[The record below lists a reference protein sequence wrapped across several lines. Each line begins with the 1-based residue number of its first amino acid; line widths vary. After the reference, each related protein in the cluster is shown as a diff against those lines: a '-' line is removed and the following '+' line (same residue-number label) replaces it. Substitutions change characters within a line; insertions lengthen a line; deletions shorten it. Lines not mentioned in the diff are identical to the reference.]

1 MYTSLSTPPPQYS
14 QNFQVP
20 EIIVEQNPQ
29 KDGEEK
35 DGEKEPAAAVLA
47 TETAV
52 RGKKDIIASSEKSVV
67 ERKTAQKNNNG
78 KMLLMLLQVNLTHQQ
93 ARAALLS
100 HVSK

>member
-14 QNFQVP
+14 QNFKFP

-52 RGKKDIIASSEKSVV
+52 RGKKILLRAVKSQLLKGKQLKRITMEKCY
-67 ERKTAQKNNNG
+67 
-78 KMLLMLLQVNLTHQQ
+78 
-93 ARAALLS
+93 
-100 HVSK
+100 

>member
-1 MYTSLSTPPPQYS
+1 MYASLLPPPPQS
-14 QNFQVP
+14 QNFQFP

-52 RGKKDIIASSEKSVV
+52 RGKKILRAVKSQLLKGKQSKRIIMEKCY
-67 ERKTAQKNNNG
+67 
-78 KMLLMLLQVNLTHQQ
+78 
-93 ARAALLS
+93 
-100 HVSK
+100 

>member
-1 MYTSLSTPPPQYS
+1 MYASLLPPSPQS
-14 QNFQVP
+14 QNFQFP

-52 RGKKDIIASSEKSVV
+52 RGKKILRAVKSHLLKGKQLKRITMEKCY
-67 ERKTAQKNNNG
+67 
-78 KMLLMLLQVNLTHQQ
+78 
-93 ARAALLS
+93 
-100 HVSK
+100 